1 MLRRH
6 PLPSVRVMRKRLILL
21 ALGAF
26 FVPAS
31 SVAGCGGVPGNSV
44 ATVDGTSIEKAEF
57 DHWLTVASKSGGQA
71 AAAAPKPPAFTECV
85 KQKRKT
91 TPKPAK
97 GQPKVTDA
105 AAQEAVQ
112 AGVRRA
118 ARPGHAAARLL
129 RVDRRR
135 GQGAE
140 HQGLRQGDPEDLR
153 QAEEGGVP
161 QGSRL
166 REVPQGLRPD
176 RGRHPQARQASTP
189 SPPRSARRSRRAR
202 TRSPTPRSRRTTT
215 RTRSASRSP
224 SGATSASS

>member
-6 PLPSVRVMRKRLILL
+6 PLPSFRVMKKRLLLL

-31 SVAGCGGVPGNSV
+31 FVAGCGGVPGNAV
-44 ATVDGTSIEKAEF
+44 ATVDGNSIEKSAF

-71 AAAAPKPPAFTECV
+71 AAAAPKPPEYTDCV

-105 AAQEAVQ
+105 ALKKQCKQEYDALRDQV
-112 AGVRRA
+112 
-118 ARPGHAAARLL
+118 HAAARLL
-129 RVDRRR
+129 RVDRGR

-176 RGRHPQARQASTP
+176 RGGHPQAR
-189 SPPRSARRSRRAR
+189 PPRHPLQQDPREGHQGQGQGLRRRDRR
-202 TRSPTPRSRRTTT
+202 PTTT